1 MRAFIIRPFGAKGG
15 IDFDRVETLLI
26 GPALDRVGATGRTT
40 QDVIEAG
47 NIREDMFQLLLVA
60 DLVIADISID
70 NPNAYYELGIR
81 HALREKRTFLIRAKG
96 MQNDVP
102 FDLRTDRYLA
112 YDPAGLDDP
121 DQLRAMLESLEAGL
135 KATLDS
141 DRQDSPVF
149 RVLPHLREQDRTKFL
164 PVPREFREEVES
176 AARHRQPGKLALL
189 GQEAKGALWESE
201 GLRLVGREQFN
212 GKYHEAAIVT
222 LEDLRTLAPQDFEA
236 NLLLGT
242 CYQRAGDL
250 TESDLALA
258 RVVDRTEIRATDAA
272 EAWSLIGRNLE
283 TRWRLEWRGAEEDPP
298 PQATLRRRAFDS
310 PFLIQSYEAYA
321 KAFRQKLNHYYSG
334 LNALAMLT
342 VALELTG
349 AFRDAWSER
358 FDSDDDASRRKGE
371 LEEQWRTLSGA
382 VDLAITSREQ
392 KLALAKTPD
401 PWLQV
406 SAADHRFLTS
416 ERPTSIANA
425 YRVALAGQPDFVAD
439 AVRGQLTLYLELG
452 LFADKVARVLEVLGG
467 TPAASSPGASPAAP
481 GAGIPRTILFTGHRI
496 DEPGRVLPRF
506 PADKAPLVRTAIRAA
521 LERELA
527 LGRPLVGLA
536 GASSG
541 GDIIFHEVCDEL
553 GIPSTPYL
561 ALPPEAYVA
570 ASVAPA
576 GADWIRRFWAIVERH
591 PDVPVLAATIPVPG
605 WLQHRP
611 NYDIWSRNSCW
622 ILNEAL
628 AAGSRNVTLL
638 ALWDGQPGDGPGGTA
653 DLVRIAQTRGAET
666 QILDTTTLFRLA
678 QAAGGH

>member
-1 MRAFIIRPFGAKGG
+1 MRAFIIRPFGTKGG

-283 TRWRLEWRGAEEDPP
+283 TRWRLEWRGADEDPP

-358 FDSDDDASRRKGE
+358 FDTTTTPAGAKESSRSSGARCRAPSTCRSRPASR
-371 LEEQWRTLSGA
+371 S
-382 VDLAITSREQ
+382 SRWTRHRIRGCE
-392 KLALAKTPD
+392 
-401 PWLQV
+401 V

-416 ERPTSIANA
+416 ERATSIANA

-439 AVRGQLTLYLELG
+439 AVRGQLSAVSG
-452 LFADKVARVLEVLGG
+452 ARSLHGQGG
-467 TPAASSPGASPAAP
+467 PRARRARS
-481 GAGIPRTILFTGHRI
+481 GAGRVVAWRVPGSTGAAIPRTILFTGHRI

-506 PADKAPLVRTAIRAA
+506 PADKAPLVRAAIRAA
-521 LERELA
+521 LERERA

-536 GASSG
+536 GAASG
-541 GDIIFHEVCDEL
+541 GDIMFHEVCDR
-553 GIPSTPYL
+553 
-561 ALPPEAYVA
+561 A
-570 ASVAPA
+570 
-576 GADWIRRFWAIVERH
+576 RH
-591 PDVPVLAATIPVPG
+591 PFDAVP
-605 WLQHRP
+605 RP
-611 NYDIWSRNSCW
+611 
-622 ILNEAL
+622 
-628 AAGSRNVTLL
+628 
-638 ALWDGQPGDGPGGTA
+638 
-653 DLVRIAQTRGAET
+653 
-666 QILDTTTLFRLA
+666 
-678 QAAGGH
+678 AAGGLRRRLGRARGRRLDSALLGHRGAASGRARARRHDPRPRLAPPSAELRHLEPEQLAGS